1 MDVLLIEFSKAAMFT
16 LCHMR
21 SGSLAILSGFY
32 SSVNTEP
39 GVDWFP
45 DNGSLCLIMVGMM
58 SIADCDANCGMAA
71 DPI

>member
-1 MDVLLIEFSKAAMFT
+1 MFT

-21 SGSLAILSGFY
+21 SCSLAILSGFY

-45 DNGSLCLIMVGMM
+45 DNGSLCLIILGMM
-58 SIADCDANCGMAA
+58 SIVDCDAN
-71 DPI
+71 